1 MISIN
6 RLRVR
11 LPAEYLHRAPHIM
24 RRVGSLLQTV
34 DFPGNR
40 QIENLQVTSK
50 LQTQGTTDEQL
61 AQQISQAIQ
70 EASEKDAP

>member
-1 MISIN
+1 MISID

-11 LPAEYLHRAPHIM
+11 LPVEYRYRAPQIM

-40 QIENLQVTSK
+40 QIEHLQVTRK
-50 LQTQGTTDEQL
+50 RQTQGTTDEQL
-61 AQQISQAIQ
+61 AQQISRAIQ
-70 EASEKDAP
+70 EASEKEA